1 MSAAIFVSTKVL
13 CDPPGDVWVRLLV
26 STPRALSWRP
36 EKDVAVKIAEP
47 WHVEYGYYT
56 LYIYVCICKYVYMYR
71 HMYTY
76 IHTYMH
82 TCIHAY
88 MHTCIHA
95 YMHTY
100 IHTYIYIYIDIYL
113 YTYLYVYL
121 VYWWYCVGQHQLLL
135 WNSWWLMFFLPGRPW
150 LFRSAHIES
159 EQYFHL
165 DYAAKLCVPW
175 IRWRGFSYFFQKE
188 IVYI

>member
-1 MSAAIFVSTKVL
+1 MYIHIYI
-13 CDPPGDVWVRLLV
+13 C
-26 STPRALSWRP
+26 
-36 EKDVAVKIAEP
+36 IN
-47 WHVEYGYYT
+47 
-56 LYIYVCICKYVYMYR
+56 IYV
-71 HMYTY
+71 
-76 IHTYMH
+76 
-82 TCIHAY
+82 
-88 MHTCIHA
+88 
-95 YMHTY
+95 
-100 IHTYIYIYIDIYL
+100 

-188 IVYI
+188 IVYIYNWGYSYIWFILLGIYNCGYKLYWGFVFWMLFILGGLLDHKSKVLLLYLLMVPGLDSSD